1 MPKNVKEINLDG
13 NPISPFRDNR
23 YPIPAGNHF
32 IIFSDVA
39 VTSFSTHELQ
49 AKILSFTG
57 NLKSVAY
64 GMKDIQLVYDSRIRT
79 LLSLNREPTWMKVD
93 RQDYKFIIMEG
104 NDCFSIFLP
113 PGNHFVEIG
122 VGNSFSYG
130 INLTSLWSSTG
141 IAIFGT
147 LAVTLLLCMYLLLK
161 LIRRKY
167 LTI

>member
-1 MPKNVKEINLDG
+1 MG
-13 NPISPFRDNR
+13 
-23 YPIPAGNHF
+23 
-32 IIFSDVA
+32 

-57 NLKSVAY
+57 NLTSVAY
-64 GMKDIQLVYDSRIRT
+64 GMKNIKFAYDSHTRT
-79 LLSLNREPTWMKVD
+79 LLSLNRDPTWVKVD
-93 RQDYKFIIMEG
+93 KQDYKFTVMEG

-113 PGNHFVEIG
+113 PGQHFVEIG
-122 VGNSFSYG
+122 VGNAFSYG

-161 LIRRKY
+161 IIRRKY
-167 LTI
+167 LTT